1 MNALKLQIEE
11 FEDINFNLFAIHTQL
26 EDFRLAYFI
35 NKILQIK
42 LVKSRTDIVVENK
55 KNEINFS
62 RFLFEDIKNDSYWD
76 LFQNKSKV
84 YNFQKSTSLELFQD
98 LNTKYLSN
106 SYLISEYKKVDYFLK
121 IDVNNNFLNNNEILN
136 LIQSIGRVSTVYSI
150 ETSTLKSK
158 NNLIFQ

>member
-11 FEDINFNLFAIHTQL
+11 FEDVNFNLFAIHTQL

-35 NKILQIK
+35 NKVLQIR
-42 LVKSRTDIVVENK
+42 LVKSRNDIVVENK

-62 RFLFEDIKNDSYWD
+62 RFTFEDIKNDSYWD

-84 YNFQKSTSLELFQD
+84 YNSQKSSGLDLFQD

-121 IDVNNNFLNNNEILN
+121 IDQNNDVLKNNEILN
-136 LIQSIGRVSTVYSI
+136 LIQSIGRVSTVYSV
-150 ETSTLKSK
+150 ETENLKSK